1 MASNLKY
8 PTTLR
13 NNQLD
18 EITALAGTS
27 ALLRI
32 YDGTQP
38 ANANTAI
45 GAQVLLAELVCDATA
60 FAAAA
65 SSGALTAN
73 AISNDASAN
82 ASGTASWF
90 RLVASNGTTV
100 VMDGSVGTTGSDLNL
115 NSVSITS
122 GQTVSVSSFVITGG
136 NA

>member
-8 PTTLR
+8 TTTLR

-38 ANANTAI
+38 ANANTAV
-45 GAQVLLAELVCDATA
+45 GAQTLLAELVCDATA

-82 ASGTASWF
+82 ATGTASWF

-100 VMDGSVGTTGSDLNL
+100 VMDGSVGTSGSDLNL

>member
-8 PTTLR
+8 TTTLR

-32 YDGTQP
+32 YDGSQP
-38 ANANTAI
+38 ANANTAVS
-45 GAQVLLAELVCDATA
+45 GQTLLAELTCDGSA

-73 AISNDASAN
+73 AISNDSAAN
-82 ASGTASWF
+82 ASGTAAWF
-90 RLVASNGTTV
+90 RLVASDGTTV
-100 VMDGSVGTTGSDLNL
+100 VMDGTVGTSGADLNL
-115 NSVSITS
+115 NSVSITV

>member
-8 PTTLR
+8 TTTLR

-38 ANANTAI
+38 ANANTAV

-82 ASGTASWF
+82 ATGTASWF

-100 VMDGSVGTTGSDLNL
+100 VMDGSVGTSGSDLNL